1 MMIEPN
7 DPLVDASDE
16 VLELVC
22 ELQARIE
29 ALEGALREAREA
41 LCDYACHAENAPC
54 LRSPDQ
60 CQTQC
65 GKTAGDAIL
74 NIDSILSNKGDSDRA
89 AALSELA
96 ENDAYILDHENADL
110 KARGIE

>member
-7 DPLVDASDE
+7 DPLIDASDE
-16 VLELVC
+16 ILEIVC

-29 ALEGALREAREA
+29 ALEGALRDIIDAYDWWQVDPIDRA
-41 LCDYACHAENAPC
+41 APDSEL
-54 LRSPDQ
+54 LRA
-60 CQTQC
+60 
-65 GKTAGDAIL
+65 K
-74 NIDSILSNKGDSDRA
+74 SILSNKGDSDRA

-96 ENDAYILDHENADL
+96 ENDAYILDHENAAL